1 MGLYQPPEEDAMLD
15 WWMWLVLGLALVGL
29 EILTPGG
36 FYVLFFG
43 VGALVVGLA
52 AGLGWSGPAW
62 MQWLLFS
69 IISIVSLLVFRPY
82 LLRLARTRE
91 RPDPMDTLEG
101 EAAILSHDLG
111 PGEMGKGELR
121 GTVWSVR
128 NCDERSLRT
137 GQRARV
143 VKVDGLTLWVRGE

>member
-1 MGLYQPPEEDAMLD
+1 MGLFQPPEEERMMD

-43 VGALVVGLA
+43 IGALVVGTA
-52 AGLGWSGPAW
+52 AGLGWSGAPW
-62 MQWLLFS
+62 VQWLLFS
-69 IISIVSLLVFRPY
+69 VVSVASLVVFRPH
-82 LLRLARTRE
+82 LLRLARTKE

-101 EAAILSHDLG
+101 EAAILSQDLA
-111 PGEMGKGELR
+111 PGEVGKAELR

-128 NCDERSLRT
+128 NCDERLLSR